1 MISTQPTTENAIKTR
16 RLAVFCACLL
26 GCLPAFAADYL
37 SASGYSG
44 LGLVPSAEALGL
56 GSATMADVRAV
67 PGARASAGHS
77 IQLGF
82 GIHDNLELV
91 GRLATQDLK
100 CNMFRANACPPNT
113 VRDFSAS
120 MKWSLPIDW
129 LRQHDA
135 SVAVGASD
143 MGGAAAM
150 FKSYYAVGSKSFGAL
165 NLSLGTAH
173 AVGDSAVL
181 RGPFGALSWQPTPW
195 SKLSVEKIGDGA
207 WGHAGLNAPVPG
219 TDLSAWVSL
228 SRNLN
233 DSPLTPKQWA
243 GFGFSLPLDKADTQS
258 RLGAGASASS
268 TPTTPVRRLV
278 RAFDPKELGAEL
290 EKNGFF
296 NPRIGS
302 ASSGKLVLE
311 LENTAYQWNILDA
324 AGVALGV
331 LAGAYG
337 GTDKDF
343 DLVLTTRGVKQLLVQ
358 GSAACVKQWLEAA
371 IACDRLKIQSLNN
384 RASGHEYAD
393 VVWTDNALWNFRPE
407 IVISPTLTST
417 IGTEFGAF
425 DMDLGLNVNTIL
437 PLWKGAWWDINRIHP
452 VGISTRNFEQ
462 GGVFY
467 ASRLKQVTSRDM
479 LHQLVSLPA
488 INTQA
493 RLSFGTAYNVWEG
506 KQIDTSTQS
515 DDGRHR
521 LGILTGDFR
530 TDTLK
535 YNNAKS
541 YQLLSYRYAYNDA
554 QTTSTEITQ
563 GKFWG
568 GDTGFSVSQK
578 FWHGDTAFTAYI
590 RRTRMNEFQP
600 IVSFA
605 GLQFSIPFTPQRNK
619 GLEHAALRGVN
630 QWTYTVET
638 KILETNNQLTGGFGE
653 LPKTGDTLAQTLNRD
668 RNASAYYESR
678 LGRVRSAFLNLSSE

>member
-1 MISTQPTTENAIKTR
+1 MISTQPTTSNATKAR
-16 RLAVFCACLL
+16 RLAV
-26 GCLPAFAADYL
+26 
-37 SASGYSG
+37 
-44 LGLVPSAEALGL
+44 
-56 GSATMADVRAV
+56 V
-67 PGARASAGHS
+67 PGARAPAGHS

-219 TDLSAWVSL
+219 TDLSAWISL

-268 TPTTPVRRLV
+268 TPTTSVRRLV
-278 RAFDPKELGAEL
+278 RAFDPKDLSAEL

-331 LAGAYG
+331 LTGAYG
-337 GTDKDF
+337 GSDKDF
-343 DLVLTTRGVKQLLVQ
+343 ELVLTTRGVKQLLVQ
-358 GSAACVKQWLEAA
+358 GNAACVKRWLEAA
-371 IACDRLKIQSLNN
+371 MACDRLKIQSLNT
-384 RASGHEYAD
+384 RVSGHDYAD
-393 VVWTDNALWNFRPE
+393 VVWMDNALWNFRPE

-437 PLWKGAWWDINRIHP
+437 PLWKGAWWDVNRIHP

-467 ASRLKQVTSRDM
+467 ASRLKQVTSRD
-479 LHQLVSLPA
+479 PA

-493 RLSFGTAYNVWEG
+493 RLSVGTAYNVWEG

-554 QTTSTEITQ
+554 QTTTTEITQ

-668 RNASAYYESR
+668 R
-678 LGRVRSAFLNLSSE
+678 